1 MTASSTKSASAIWL
15 SPSSPSVEAAEATS
29 STTKELV
36 SNNVLL
42 ALSLKV
48 EDVCLLFVLLAK
60 PTTSQ
65 VRPAGLNA
73 WIISSMTMNIKN
85 ADPSAWS
92 TRSIMEPAVFAP
104 KDSTLL
110 TGPVES
116 VATMLSTIAITRHAC
131 QNAVPTKFTLI
142 PDPASVW
149 KDSTGLLENARVV
162 DLGRSLIL

>member
-1 MTASSTKSASAIWL
+1 
-15 SPSSPSVEAAEATS
+15 
-29 STTKELV
+29 
-36 SNNVLL
+36 
-42 ALSLKV
+42 
-48 EDVCLLFVLLAK
+48 
-60 PTTSQ
+60 
-65 VRPAGLNA
+65 
-73 WIISSMTMNIKN
+73 
-85 ADPSAWS
+85 
-92 TRSIMEPAVFAP
+92 MEPAVFAP

-162 DLGRSLIL
+162 DLGRSLILWLNNARHNAGPTKFRWEISANAAKEPSESERSVEIVPAASPTIRSTANA